1 VAEAES
7 APAAGRSGE
16 DDESARVPPGT
27 HRALITA
34 RLREWTAFGPGGG
47 PGPIRWLVDGF
58 VRVAKISSVP
68 VGVFLI
74 TRSVQLFVLV
84 WMGNAPGNTVW
95 MRLLS
100 WDSGWFL
107 RVASEG
113 YPPGYTYDDNG
124 VLLGNGLA
132 FLPGY
137 PLLIRGFLRLGI
149 PYEASPL
156 LASTLASLVAVV
168 LIYILGKDLHGRRF
182 ALALV
187 FCLGALP
194 MSVVLS
200 MGYSESL
207 FLAFAAGSLLA
218 MRRRMWLTAGICAA
232 GACLT
237 RVVGVAACVALVV
250 ALIAYLATERRV
262 DVKVWLRAGAGLVI
276 AAVALPLYWLW
287 VDARVGDTGA
297 WFAIQD
303 AGWSSR
309 WDWGRGTVVFLEQ
322 TLRTGDGWVAVSTA
336 VLILVSLALLVAS
349 ALDRPWPP
357 LLAYGVVIVAMALGT
372 DGYYHSK
379 MRLLVPAIVL
389 LVPVARAL
397 ARARLRVAVP
407 LAGVALLF
415 GTWYGAYMISVWH
428 YAI

>member
-1 VAEAES
+1 MAAAES
-7 APAAGRSGE
+7 APDTGRSGA
-16 DDESARVPPGT
+16 DDGSAPVSSGTSRVE
-27 HRALITA
+27 
-34 RLREWTAFGPGGG
+34 RLREWHASGGLVRAVRTG
-47 PGPIRWLVDGF
+47 AAPI
-58 VRVAKISSVP
+58 
-68 VGVFLI
+68 GVFLI
-74 TRSVQLFVLV
+74 TRSVQLIVLV

-95 MRLLS
+95 TRLLS
-100 WDSGWFL
+100 WDSGWFM

-113 YPPGYTYDDNG
+113 YPQGYTYDANG

-137 PLLIRGFLRLGI
+137 PFLIRGLLWLGI
-149 PYEASPL
+149 PYEVAPL

-168 LIYILGKDLHGRRF
+168 LVYLLGEDLYGRRV

-218 MRRRMWLTAGICAA
+218 MRRHMWLTAGLCAA

-237 RVVGVAACVALVV
+237 RVVGVAACAALVV
-250 ALIAYLATERRV
+250 ALIAYVTAERRL
-262 DVKVWLRAGAGLVI
+262 DVKVWLRIGAGLLA

-287 VDARVGDTGA
+287 VDLRVGETGA

-309 WDWGRGTVVFLEQ
+309 WDWGQGTAVFLEQ
-322 TLRTGDGWVAVSTA
+322 TLRAGDGWVAVSTA

-349 ALDRPWPP
+349 ALDRPWLP
-357 LLAYGVVIVAMALGT
+357 LLAYGVVIVVMALGT
-372 DGYYHSK
+372 DGFYHSK
-379 MRLLVPAIVL
+379 LRLLVPAIVL
-389 LVPVARAL
+389 LVPVAKAL

-407 LAGVALLF
+407 LACVGLLF
-415 GTWYGAYMISVWH
+415 GTWYGAHMISVWH

>member
-1 VAEAES
+1 M
-7 APAAGRSGE
+7 
-16 DDESARVPPGT
+16 
-27 HRALITA
+27 
-34 RLREWTAFGPGGG
+34 
-47 PGPIRWLVDGF
+47 PI
-58 VRVAKISSVP
+58 
-68 VGVFLI
+68 GVFLI
-74 TRSVQLFVLV
+74 TRSVQLLVLA
-84 WMGNAPGNTVW
+84 WTGNDPGNTVW
-95 MRLLS
+95 NRLLS
-100 WDSGWFL
+100 WDSGWFV

-113 YPPGYTYDDNG
+113 YPQGYTYDDSG

-137 PLLIRGFLRLGI
+137 PLLIRAFLWLGFSDQV
-149 PYEASPL
+149 APL
-156 LASTLASLVAVV
+156 LASTLAALVAVV
-168 LIYILGKDLHGRRF
+168 LIYLLGKDLHGRRF

-218 MRRRMWLTAGICAA
+218 MRRQAWLTAGLCAA

-237 RVVGVAACVALVV
+237 RVVGVAACIALVV
-250 ALIAYLATERRV
+250 ALVLFLRAEWRRADGPRL
-262 DVKVWLRAGAGLVI
+262 DVKVWLRIGGGLLA
-276 AAVALPLYWLW
+276 AAVALPLYWWW
-287 VDARVGDTGA
+287 VDARVGDDGA

-309 WDWGRGTVVFLEQ
+309 WDFGQGTFAFLEE
-322 TLRTGDGWVAVSTA
+322 TLRAGDGWVPVSTA
-336 VLILVSLALLVAS
+336 VLILVSLALLVA
-349 ALDRPWPP
+349 AAFDRPWPP

-379 MRLLVPAIVL
+379 LRLLVPALVL
-389 LVPVARAL
+389 LVPVAKAL
-397 ARARLRVAVP
+397 SRARPRIAVP
-407 LAGVALLF
+407 LAATGLLF
-415 GTWYGAYMISVWH
+415 GTWYGAHMITVWH